1 MISLQTLSKLW
12 LLNNGFSGPNYL
24 YWDQSMIKQIK
35 SSEIKKF
42 VENNPKTVLLDV
54 RTDDEWKTIGKP
66 DTKNLGIKTFFIT
79 IGQNPSFIDSVKKE
93 INKENQILVM
103 CAAGGRSIIAA
114 NLLQNEGYKVN
125 NISDG
130 FSGNG
135 QDLGWK
141 NSGLPTN

>member
-1 MISLQTLSKLW
+1 MI
-12 LLNNGFSGPNYL
+12 
-24 YWDQSMIKQIK
+24 DQIK

-42 VENNPKTVLLDV
+42 IENNSKTVLLDV
-54 RTDDEWKTIGKP
+54 RTEDEWNTVGKP
-66 DTKNLGIKTFFIT
+66 DSNSMGIKTFFIT
-79 IGQNPSFIDSVKKE
+79 ISQDPGFIENIKKK
-93 INKENQILVM
+93 IDKENQVLIM

-114 NLLQNEGYKVN
+114 NLLQNEGYKVH

>member
-1 MISLQTLSKLW
+1 MIE
-12 LLNNGFSGPNYL
+12 
-24 YWDQSMIKQIK
+24 QIK

-42 VENNPKTVLLDV
+42 IEKNPKTVLLDV
-54 RTDDEWKTIGKP
+54 RTEDEWNSVGKP
-66 DTKNLGIKTFFIT
+66 DSTGMGIKTFFIT
-79 IGQNPSFIDSVKKE
+79 ISQDLGFIENVKKE
-93 INKENQILVM
+93 IDKENQILVM

-114 NLLQNEGYKVN
+114 TLLQNEGYKAH

-141 NSGLPTN
+141 NTGLPFN